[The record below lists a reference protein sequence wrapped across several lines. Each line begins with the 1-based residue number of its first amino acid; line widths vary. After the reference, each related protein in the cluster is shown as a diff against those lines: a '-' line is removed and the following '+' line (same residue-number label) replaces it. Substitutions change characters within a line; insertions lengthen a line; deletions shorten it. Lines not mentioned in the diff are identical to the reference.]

1 MSNDEQIFAVH
12 FAICDVRGDEDKHET
27 MREITW
33 FFDWLVQ
40 FPMFSPSRC
49 CPLGDERRP
58 PFLSEICWGTGL
70 SL

>member
-1 MSNDEQIFAVH
+1 MSHDEQIFAVTLQ
-12 FAICDVRGDEDKHET
+12 FVMLEGTRT
-27 MREITW
+27 NMREITW

-70 SL
+70 SF